1 MLCLQQRRDATC
13 RTTPA
18 NLNLQVDLEAIFTSL
33 YMPFTSPPNSPH
45 PRHVRP
51 TTATP
56 SGEKWDG
63 PQIAHARAKARR
75 GNLEPVPKYL

>member
-13 RTTPA
+13 GIPPF
-18 NLNLQVDLEAIFTSL
+18 NLNLQVDLEAIFASL
-33 YMPFTSPPNSPH
+33 YIPFTSPPKLPH
-45 PRHVRP
+45 PKHVRP

-75 GNLEPVPKYL
+75 GNLGPVPKYL